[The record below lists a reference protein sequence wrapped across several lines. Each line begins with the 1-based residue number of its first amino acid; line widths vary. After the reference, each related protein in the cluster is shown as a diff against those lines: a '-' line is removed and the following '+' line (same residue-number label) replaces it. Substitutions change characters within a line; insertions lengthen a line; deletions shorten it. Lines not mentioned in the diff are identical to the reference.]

1 MGFKAVGFPSN
12 DDIPEKKK
20 KKKATSGIGR
30 DIERMKK
37 DILNPEALKKV
48 LPPEALEDID
58 NIAKQ
63 NGLSLDDILQ
73 QSIDKTTEMLNNMS
87 DDQIEDMLK
96 SGRIPINLPTLG
108 QQFTPGQ
115 PLNGDHDFDDMFN
128 MLNQLG
134 NMLNPNSQS
143 SQGNPNQGLNQA
155 SPMDFNSLM
164 NQFFGGGPTEPAE
177 DPYIKTFKK
186 NTLLNISTALFNP
199 ENFESV
205 RAKSDYNLYENFK
218 DKYGESGWTLSNMP
232 EVLVYSEDN
241 VPIGDVDELQLI
253 DYTDLYILMYA
264 EAKDKSNQG
273 FFVAI
278 IENPDTDEF
287 EIVVPEF
294 GNSYSEEGRLFN
306 IDTDPEMFDNNDK
319 FKLTNLDKVRAGL
332 DFMLTPARKC
342 LISIEKFG
350 KVVPGLDVSNKTS
363 RWLRVG
369 KIVSNE
375 SLDAKL
381 FKRDADLNEFE
392 TSFDLYFKLP
402 EEISPEAKHIL
413 TEYISKINFEDTY
426 LVSDCEL
433 KYDVLNDRIYIDVNL
448 GEYLEGLAAWKKMD
462 SDIWG
467 DTSAPRTRS
476 SKVTPSTPSSNEDDE
491 DDDETI

>member
-37 DILNPEALKKV
+37 DILNPESLKKM
-48 LPPEALEDID
+48 LPPDVLQNLDD
-58 NIAKQ
+58 IAKQ
-63 NGLSLDDILQ
+63 AGSSVDDILQ
-73 QSIDKTTEMLNNMS
+73 ESVDKTTEMFNNMS

-108 QQFTPGQ
+108 PQFTPGQ
-115 PLNGDHDFDDMFN
+115 PLNGDSDLNDMFN

-134 NMLNPNSQS
+134 NMINNPGSQS
-143 SQGNPNQGLNQA
+143 NPNQGLTQA
-155 SPMDFNSLM
+155 GPMDFNSLM
-164 NQFFGGGPTEPAE
+164 NQFFGGTGGPASPVE
-177 DPYIKTFKK
+177 DPYIRTYKK

-205 RAKSDYNLYENFK
+205 RAKTDYNLYENFK
-218 DKYGESGWTLSNMP
+218 DRYGESGWNLSNMP
-232 EVLVYSEDN
+232 EILVYSGDN

-273 FFVAI
+273 FFVAV

-306 IDTDPEMFDNNDK
+306 IDTDPEMFDTYDK

-350 KVVPGLDVSNKTS
+350 KVVPGLDVSNKMS

-381 FKRDADLNEFE
+381 FKRDANLSEFE

-402 EEISPEAKHIL
+402 EEITPEAKHIL

-426 LVSDCEL
+426 LVSDYEL

-448 GEYLEGLAAWKKMD
+448 GGYLDGLPAWKKMD

-467 DTSAPRTRS
+467 DSSVPRTRS
-476 SKVTPSTPSSNEDDE
+476 SKVTPSTPSSEEDE
-491 DDDETI
+491 DDDENI